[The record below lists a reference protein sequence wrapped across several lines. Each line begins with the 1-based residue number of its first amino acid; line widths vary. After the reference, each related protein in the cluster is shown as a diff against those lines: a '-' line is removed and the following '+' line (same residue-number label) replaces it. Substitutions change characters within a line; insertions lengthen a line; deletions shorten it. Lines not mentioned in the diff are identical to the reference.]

1 MARDLGN
8 PVDVSRTKRRSDTR
22 QRGIDNA
29 LKAMMEHKETRAWLH
44 SLLSFCRLYESNF
57 ATSGLVMAH
66 SEGQR
71 NVGLMVLADIMRVAP
86 QQYVLMLEENKEKDD
101 DDGTSSEPGRASSER
116 LGASD
121 SLGDSLADAGS
132 DA

>member
-1 MARDLGN
+1 M
-8 PVDVSRTKRRSDTR
+8 
-22 QRGIDNA
+22 
-29 LKAMMEHKETRAWLH
+29 KAMMEHKETRAWIYN
-44 SLLSFCRLYESNF
+44 LLSSCRLYESNF

-86 QQYVLMLEENKEKDD
+86 QQYVLMLEENKETDD
-101 DDGTSSEPGRASSER
+101 DDGTSSEPGGAGSER

-121 SLGDSLADAGS
+121 SLADAS
-132 DA
+132 DS